1 MGPPAVTSAL
11 TSAGTS
17 GGTPAG
23 DPAALV
29 PDPGID
35 LLRRHFA
42 ARRGSERVPF
52 RSDVLLLGNE
62 GPVKARALDLS
73 ETGALVE
80 VVDDLFVAE
89 ATSGRAGEML
99 ALAERHL
106 QGAIRVQLT
115 SAGVVVEA
123 AVVRMDLGTEAGSP
137 LRLGCRFLRP
147 LGVEERVLLGLD
159 VADADARTL
168 VPRRGTAPFLLL
180 FQEGGATAG
189 PLCAARVLAV
199 VGRRIRALAES
210 LPDAEWLSGRLRTS
224 PLAFSLRGAG
234 PTAWSGRAR
243 IASVDAQARSIH
255 VEILAD
261 ADAPPKALRALRR
274 S

>member
-1 MGPPAVTSAL
+1 MGSPVVS
-11 TSAGTS
+11 
-17 GGTPAG
+17 
-23 DPAALV
+23 PAASAPADAQAGLV

-35 LLRRHFA
+35 VLRQHFA
-42 ARRGSERVPF
+42 ARRASERVPF
-52 RSDVLLLGNE
+52 GSDVLLLGNE
-62 GPVKARALDLS
+62 GPVKGRALDLS

-89 ATSGRAGEML
+89 ASAGRAGEML

-147 LGVEERVLLGLD
+147 LGFEERVLLGLE
-159 VADADARTL
+159 VAGGDAPTL

-189 PLCAARVLAV
+189 PLCAARALAV
-199 VGRRIRALAES
+199 EGRRIRALAEAV
-210 LPDAEWLSGRLRTS
+210 PDPQWLTGRLRSS
-224 PLAFSLRGAG
+224 PLTFALRGAG

-243 IASVDAQARSIH
+243 IASVEARTREVH
-255 VEILAD
+255 LEVLAD
-261 ADAPPKALRALRR
+261 TEAPAKALRSFRR
-274 S
+274 R